1 MIHQRVKSAFGSNQV
16 HSINRLNFVVCLHLC
31 CLCCVISRRADTRD
45 LLLPLVTR
53 NNQDCFSSL
62 FCKQQQSKWLYPIF
76 VTPAALEEV
85 YVHKKSHPSSACH
98 LLTSQRFTPTQE
110 ERWGLV
116 QQEDNEIN
124 DEAFKPLYPSG
135 LL

>member
-76 VTPAALEEV
+76 VTPAALEQGGFCIDEV
-85 YVHKKSHPSSACH
+85 YVHKKKSPFICMPFINFSAFH
-98 LLTSQRFTPTQE
+98 SNTRRTLGFGTA
-110 ERWGLV
+110 G
-116 QQEDNEIN
+116 
-124 DEAFKPLYPSG
+124 G
-135 LL
+135 